1 MIIIII
7 EEVDQQDR
15 STQSTDKTRDK
26 KKTQKREKINRT
38 FSTRTKQLI
47 FYCRSLMTGLT
58 LPNSI
63 DATII
68 IIILN

>member
-7 EEVDQQDR
+7 EQVDQQDR
-15 STQSTDKTRDK
+15 STQSTDKARDK
-26 KKTQKREKINRT
+26 KNTQKREKTRT
-38 FSTRTKQLI
+38 FATRTEQLI

-63 DATII
+63 DATTI